1 MPFQLVSCL
10 TSNNKCMLKTKQTD
24 VSIHAYENHSKF
36 NQLTREN
43 KVKQTHKSLKGGHS
57 MQ

>member
-1 MPFQLVSCL
+1 MPFQLVNHPA
-10 TSNNKCMLKTKQTD
+10 SNNKCMLKTKLAD
-24 VSIHAYENHSKF
+24 VSIHAYEYQSKF

>member
-1 MPFQLVSCL
+1 MPFQLVNHL
-10 TSNNKCMLKTKQTD
+10 ASNNKCVLKTKQTD
-24 VSIHAYENHSKF
+24 ASVYASEYHNKF